1 MYMYFTNYTA
11 NDVKTNDQ
19 WTIIFL
25 VYSLSNNCYYL
36 NNFKAFYVSI
46 LTSHLFR
53 KTFVKGLIELLPRQ
67 MRPRFQ
73 LSQAHALFS
82 Y

>member
-1 MYMYFTNYTA
+1 M
-11 NDVKTNDQ
+11 KTNDQ

-73 LSQAHALFS
+73 VSQAHTSMATVTKTRRGDVTRR
-82 Y
+82 